1 MSERILKA
9 LMQLFAVIA
18 RPESNYE
25 DREEVVKQFLLQQ
38 LNIDLVTEYLTLF
51 RDYYNQYQKKKSK
64 KLNKSISLSSVKVLK
79 ICSEINQELTLKQK
93 VIVLLRLLEFIKDDV
108 GEVTDQELEFV
119 YTVSDSFYIPEDEYI
134 RLKAFVI
141 YQFDKIPNSSR
152 MCFIDGL
159 ENLDHEKVLHVQV
172 PGLDGQIRVYH
183 VQTSSMYLMRYLNA
197 KELYINGQLM
207 QPDKVYVINPGA
219 SIRNPKIRP
228 VYYSDIVSVFN
239 RNKVSDKIL
248 FEVNDIVYRFKG
260 GSVGLNQ
267 MNFSGE
273 TGKLVGI
280 MGASGAGK
288 STLLNVLNG
297 NYAPAEGSV
306 TVNGIDIHKEKEKI
320 EGLIGFVSQDDLL
333 IEELTVFQ
341 NLYFNAQLCFGSHS
355 KFQVVRATVEML
367 KNLGLYEIRDMKVG
381 SPLNKKISGGQRKRL
396 NIALELIRE
405 PAVLFL
411 DEPTSGLSSR
421 DSENIM
427 DLLKEL
433 ALKGKLI
440 YVVIHQPSSD
450 IFKMFDRL
458 LILDTGGYLIYSGDP
473 VDSIIYFKSR
483 SHQANWN
490 ESECHIC
497 GNVNPE
503 QVFNIVEANVLDEYG
518 NLTSHRKRRP
528 KDWAKHYKEYLKR
541 TDDESSEEKENKRT
555 KKVPENAFKVP
566 NRLKQYL
573 VFVKRDVLSKLSNK
587 QYLIIN
593 FFEAPVLAF
602 FLSYLIKYF
611 NVNAEIT
618 DGYIFS
624 ENDNLPVYIFMSVIV
639 AIFVGLTVSAEEI
652 IKDRLI
658 LKREEFLNLS
668 WNSYLASKV
677 SILLMISAI
686 QAFLFV
692 IVGNLVIEVKGMYWQ
707 YWLVLFSSW
716 MVSILFGLNISN
728 SFKTAVTV
736 YILIPFLVIPNI
748 ILSGIMVKFE
758 KLNPHITE
766 PGSIPFYGEIIPARW
781 AYEALS
787 TKQFIDND
795 YERNFYKYDKVASNA
810 TYKKDYWL
818 TDLRNKV
825 NNIDRYYD
833 YPEKKEELLNNF
845 ELLRN
850 EFRKENQYFALKGKN
865 GKKYQLENVEDLTFD
880 NFSVDMKKG
889 LKKHISLLKDYYV
902 AVAKSADQRQDK
914 IKQKMQKTEEG
925 KQAFIELKRNYF
937 NQSLSDFVKNKNAL
951 DAIIEYKNE
960 LYQKI
965 DPIYQDPETNFV
977 IAHFYSPHKRIFG
990 QKIDTYW
997 MNLIVL
1003 WFLAIVLYIALYFNI
1018 FKRLI
1023 ESLGKLSSRFFKEKE

>member
-38 LNIDLVTEYLTLF
+38 LNIDLVKEYLNIF
-51 RDYYNQYQKKKSK
+51 HDYYQQYQKRKSK

-79 ICSEINQELTLKQK
+79 ICSEINQELTLNQK
-93 VIVLLRLLEFIKDDV
+93 VIVLLRLFEFIKDDV
-108 GEVTDQELEFV
+108 GEVSEQELEFV
-119 YTVSDSFYIPEDEYI
+119 YTVSDSFYIPEEEYI
-134 RLKAFVI
+134 RIKAFVI
-141 YQFDKIPNSSR
+141 YAFDKIPNSSK
-152 MCFIDGL
+152 MCLLDGNEEL
-159 ENLDHEKVLHVQV
+159 NHDKVRHLYI
-172 PGLDGQIRVYH
+172 PGLDGQIRLYH
-183 VQTSSMYLMRYLNA
+183 VETSNMYLMRYLNA
-197 KELYINGQLM
+197 KELYINGQPM
-207 QPDKVYVINPGA
+207 HPNKVYVVNPGA
-219 SIRNPKIRP
+219 SVRNPKIRP
-228 VYYSDIVSVFN
+228 IYYSDIVGIFN
-239 RNKVSDKIL
+239 RDIETEKIT
-248 FEVNDIVYRFKG
+248 FEVKKIQYKFK
-260 GSVGLNQ
+260 
-267 MNFSGE
+267 SGAIGINKMSFAEE

-297 NYAPAEGSV
+297 NNSPTQGSV
-306 TVNGIDIHKEKEKI
+306 TINGIDIHKEKEKV

-341 NLYFNAQLCFGSHS
+341 NLYYNAKLCFGNYS
-355 KFQVVRATVEML
+355 KYQIVRATVNML
-367 KNLGLYEIRDMKVG
+367 KSLGLYEIRDMKVG

-405 PAVLFL
+405 PSVLFL

-473 VDSIIYFKSR
+473 VDSVIYFKTR
-483 SHQANWN
+483 SHHANWN
-490 ESECHIC
+490 ESECHVC

-503 QVFNIVEANVLDEYG
+503 QVFNIVEAKVLDEYG
-518 NLTSHRKRRP
+518 NLTTHRKRNP
-528 KDWAKHYKEYLKR
+528 KDWRESYLEYL
-541 TDDESSEEKENKRT
+541 ESDNYDQGEAKTNNS
-555 KKVPENAFKVP
+555 KKVPEILFKVP
-566 NRLKQYL
+566 SKIKQFS
-573 VFVKRDVLSKLSNK
+573 VFVIRDVLSKLSNK
-587 QYLIIN
+587 QYLFIN
-593 FFEAPVLAF
+593 LFEAPVLAF
-602 FLSYLIKYF
+602 FLSFLIKYY

-618 DGYIFS
+618 QGYVFS

-639 AIFVGLTVSAEEI
+639 AIFIGLTVSAEEI

-658 LKREEFLNLS
+658 LKRESFLNLS

-677 SILLMISAI
+677 AILLVISAI
-686 QAFLFV
+686 QAFLFI
-692 IVGNLVIEVKGMYWQ
+692 IVGNLILEVKAMYWQ

-716 MVSILFGLNISN
+716 TVSILFGLNISN
-728 SFKTAVTV
+728 SFKTAITV
-736 YILIPFLVIPNI
+736 YIMIPFLVIPNI

-758 KLNPHITE
+758 KLNPQISS

-781 AYEALS
+781 AYEALA
-787 TKQFIDND
+787 TYQFKEN
-795 YERNFYKYDKVASNA
+795 NFEKLFFKFDKVASNA

-818 TDLRNKV
+818 TDLKNKI

-833 YPEKKEELLNNF
+833 YPEKKAELTNNLILIQN
-845 ELLRN
+845 ELM
-850 EFRKENQYFALKGKN
+850 KENKLF
-865 GKKYQLENVEDLTFD
+865 KKKKFDGFILDNIEGITFD
-880 NFSVDMKKG
+880 NFNEKLKKK
-889 LKKHISLLKDYYV
+889 LIKHISKLRDYYV
-902 AVAKSADQRQDK
+902 AVSKRADQEQDK
-914 IKQKMQKTEEG
+914 LKRSMQKNQQE
-925 KQAFIELKRNYF
+925 KDAFIELKRNYF
-937 NQSLSDFVKNKNAL
+937 NQSLSDFVKNKNAI
-951 DAIIEYKNE
+951 DAIIEYDNN

-965 DPIYQDPETNFV
+965 DPIYQEPETNFV
-977 IAHFYSPHKRIFG
+977 LAHFYSPYKKAFG
-990 QKIDTYW
+990 LEIDTYW

-1003 WFLAIVLYIALYFNI
+1003 WVLSMFLYIALYLNL
-1018 FKRLI
+1018 FKKI
-1023 ESLGKLSSRFFKEKE
+1023 LGAFEKLSDRFFKEE

>member
-18 RPESNYE
+18 RPESNFE
-25 DREEVVKQFLLQQ
+25 DREQVVKQFLLQQ
-38 LNIDLVTEYLTLF
+38 LNIDLVTEYLSIF
-51 RDYYNQYQKKKSK
+51 EDYYEQYQKRKSK
-64 KLNKSISLSSVKVLK
+64 KINKGISLSSVKVLK

-108 GEVTDQELEFV
+108 GEVSEQEEEFV
-119 YTVSDSFYIPEDEYI
+119 YTVSDSFYIPEQEYI

-141 YQFDKIPNSSR
+141 YPFDKIPNSSR
-152 MCFIDGL
+152 MCFIDGQKK
-159 ENLDHEKVLHVQV
+159 LDHEKVSHVYV
-172 PGLDGQIRVYH
+172 PGLDGQIRLYH
-183 VQTSSMYLMRYLNA
+183 VKTSNMYLIRYLNA
-197 KELYINGQLM
+197 KELYINGQPM
-207 QPDKVYVINPGA
+207 QPDKVYIVNPGA

-228 VYYSDIVSVFN
+228 IYYSDIVSIFN
-239 RNKVSDKIL
+239 RNQETDKITY
-248 FEVNDIVYRFKG
+248 EVNDIVYRFKG
-260 GSVGLNQ
+260 GQIGLNR
-267 MNFSGE
+267 MSFTEE

-297 NYAPAEGSV
+297 NYTPSEGYV
-306 TVNGIDIHKEKEKI
+306 TINGIDIHHEKEKI
-320 EGLIGFVSQDDLL
+320 EGVIGFVSQDDLL

-341 NLYFNAQLCFGSHS
+341 NLYYNAKLCFGNFS
-355 KFQVVRATVEML
+355 KFQIIRVTVEML
-367 KNLGLYEIRDMKVG
+367 KSLGLYEIRGMKVG

-405 PAVLFL
+405 PSVLFL

-473 VDSIIYFKSR
+473 VDSIIYFKTR

-518 NLTSHRKRRP
+518 NLTSHRKRKPR
-528 KDWAKHYKEYLKR
+528 DWEQYYKKYL
-541 TDDESSEEKENKRT
+541 TSSENNRSEYKKDNSRT
-555 KKVPENAFKVP
+555 IPDILFKIPNQFKQFKV
-566 NRLKQYL
+566 
-573 VFVKRDVLSKLSNK
+573 FVTRDVLSKLSNK

-611 NVNAEIT
+611 NINAEIT
-618 DGYIFS
+618 NGYVFS

-677 SILLMISAI
+677 VILLVISAI
-686 QAFLFV
+686 QAILF
-692 IVGNLVIEVKGMYWQ
+692 ILVGNSVLEIKGMYWQ
-707 YWLVLFSSW
+707 YWLVLFSAW
-716 MVSILFGLNISN
+716 TVSILFGLNISN

-748 ILSGIMVKFE
+748 ILSGVMVKFE
-758 KLNPHITE
+758 KLNPHITS

-781 AYEALS
+781 AYEALA
-787 TKQFIDND
+787 TYQFKENK
-795 YERNFYKYDKVASNA
+795 YERIFFKYDKVASNA
-810 TYKKDYWL
+810 NYKKDYWL
-818 TDLRNKV
+818 TDLKNKI
-825 NNIDRYYD
+825 NNVDRYFD
-833 YPEKKEELLNNF
+833 YPEKKLEITNN
-845 ELLRN
+845 LILIKN
-850 EFRKENQYFALKGKN
+850 EFEKENKYFL
-865 GKKYQLENVEDLTFD
+865 
-880 NFSVDMKKG
+880 KKG
-889 LKKHISLLKDYYV
+889 NSNDYVFPEIENITLKNYSDELKVKIKDHITKLRDYYV
-902 AVAKSADQRQDK
+902 AVSKKADQKQDR
-914 IKQKMQKTEEG
+914 IKRNMQKSEKE
-925 KQAFIELKRNYF
+925 KDYFINLKRDYS
-937 NQSLSDFVKNKNAL
+937 NQALSDFVKNKNAI
-951 DAIIEYKNE
+951 DAILEYENE

-965 DPIYQDPETNFV
+965 DPIYQEPETNFV
-977 IAHFYSPHKRIFG
+977 LSHFYSAYKKIFG
-990 QKIDTYW
+990 FYVDTFW
-997 MNLIVL
+997 MNLMIL
-1003 WFLAIVLYIALYFNI
+1003 WSLSITLYLTLYFNL
-1018 FKRLI
+1018 FKKI
-1023 ESLGKLSSRFFKEKE
+1023 MENIGKFSERFFKEE

>member
-38 LNIDLVTEYLTLF
+38 LNIDLVTEYLQIF
-51 RDYYNQYQKKKSK
+51 HDYYNQYQKRKSK

-108 GEVTDQELEFV
+108 GEVTEQELEFV
-119 YTVSDSFYIPEDEYI
+119 YTVSDSFYIPEEEYV

-141 YQFDKIPNSSR
+141 YSFEKIPNSSR
-152 MCFIDGL
+152 MCLLDGL
-159 ENLDHEKVLHVQV
+159 DNLDHKKVSHVKV
-172 PGLDGQIRVYH
+172 SGLDGQIRLYH
-183 VQTSSMYLMRYLNA
+183 VKSSNMYLMRYLNA
-197 KELYINGQLM
+197 KELYINGQPM
-207 QPDKVYVINPGA
+207 HPDKVYVVNPGA

-228 VYYSDIVSVFN
+228 VYYSDIVSIFN
-239 RNKVSDKIL
+239 RNQETEKIT
-248 FEVNDIVYRFKG
+248 FEVKDIEYRFKG
-260 GSVGLNQ
+260 GVVGVQ
-267 MNFSGE
+267 KMSFVEE

-297 NYAPAEGSV
+297 NNAPSSGSV
-306 TVNGIDIHKEKEKI
+306 KINGLDIHHEKEKI

-341 NLYFNAQLCFGSHS
+341 NLYYNAKLCFGNFS
-355 KFQVVRATVEML
+355 KFQIIRSTVNML
-367 KNLGLYEIRDMKVG
+367 KSLGLYEIRDMKVG

-405 PAVLFL
+405 PSVMFL

-458 LILDTGGYLIYSGDP
+458 MILDTGGYLIYSGDP
-473 VDSIIYFKSR
+473 VDSVIYFKTH
-483 SHQANWN
+483 SHHANWN
-490 ESECHIC
+490 ESECHVC
-497 GNVNPE
+497 GNVNTE

-518 NLTSHRKRRP
+518 NLTAHRKRKP
-528 KDWAKHYKEYLKR
+528 KDWENYYKDYLKS
-541 TDDESSEEKENKRT
+541 DENTQISIKPINSR
-555 KKVPENAFKVP
+555 KVPEIPFKVP
-566 NRLKQYL
+566 RQFKQFK
-573 VFVKRDVLSKLSNK
+573 VFVIRDVLSKLSNK
-587 QYLIIN
+587 QYLFIN

-611 NVNAEIT
+611 NIDSEVST
-618 DGYIFS
+618 GYIFS

-639 AIFVGLTVSAEEI
+639 AIFIGLTVSAEEI

-668 WNSYLASKV
+668 WNSYLSSKV
-677 SILLMISAI
+677 AILLTISAI
-686 QAFLFV
+686 QALLF
-692 IVGNLVIEVKGMYWQ
+692 ILVGNLILEIKGMYWQ
-707 YWLVLFSSW
+707 YWLVLFSTW
-716 MVSILFGLNISN
+716 IVSILFGLNISN

-758 KLNPHITE
+758 KLNPQITS
-766 PGSIPFYGEIIPARW
+766 PGTIPFYGEIIPARW
-781 AYEALS
+781 AYEALA
-787 TKQFIDND
+787 TYQFKNN
-795 YERNFYKYDKVASNA
+795 EFEKLFFKYDKVASNA
-810 TYKKDYWL
+810 NFKKDYWATAL
-818 TDLRNKV
+818 SNKM
-825 NNIDRYYD
+825 IDINRSLNK
-833 YPEKKEELLNNF
+833 PEKQEEVKHGFILLQN
-845 ELLRN
+845 EL
-850 EFRKENQYFALKGKN
+850 RKENKIFINKGRSGDFIFKDIDKINLKDYTPKFRE
-865 GKKYQLENVEDLTFD
+865 K
-880 NFSVDMKKG
+880 
-889 LKKHISLLKDYYV
+889 LKKHIEKLKDYYV
-902 AVAKSADQRQDK
+902 AVAKKADQKKDK
-914 IKQKMQKTEEG
+914 LMRTIQKEKYSKEE
-925 KQAFIELKRNYF
+925 FIQLKRDYY

-951 DAIIEYKNE
+951 LIIEYKDN

-965 DPIYQDPETNFV
+965 DPIYQEPETRFLF
-977 IAHFYSPHKRIFG
+977 AHFYTSYKNIFG
-990 QKIDTYW
+990 LRISTYW

-1003 WFLAIVLYIALYFNI
+1003 WTISIMLYISLYFN
-1018 FKRLI
+1018 
-1023 ESLGKLSSRFFKEKE
+1023 FFKKVLSVFEKLTTKLFGSE

>member
-25 DREEVVKQFLLQQ
+25 EREEVVKQFLLQQ
-38 LNIDLVTEYLTLF
+38 LNIDLVN
-51 RDYYNQYQKKKSK
+51 DYISVFQKYYSEYQKKKTHNPNTS
-64 KLNKSISLSSVKVLK
+64 LALSSVKVLK

-108 GEVTDQELEFV
+108 GEVTEQELEFV
-119 YTVSDSFYIPEDEYI
+119 YIVSDSFYIPEDEYV
-134 RLKAFVI
+134 RLKAFVV
-141 YQFDKIPNSSR
+141 YSFDKIPNSSR
-152 MCFIDGL
+152 MCFIDGDVKL
-159 ENLDHEKVLHVQV
+159 AHDKVVHVQS
-172 PGLDGQIRVYH
+172 PGLDGQIRIYH
-183 VQTSSMYLMRYLNA
+183 IKASGMFLMRYLNA

-228 VYYSDIVSVFN
+228 IYYSDILSIFN
-239 RNKVSDKIL
+239 QSQNNDKITL
-248 FEVNDIVYRFKG
+248 EVKDVVYRFKG
-260 GSVGLNQ
+260 GKIGLQ
-267 MNFSGE
+267 PMSFIEE

-297 NYAPAEGSV
+297 NYQPSEGSV
-306 TVNGIDIHKEKEKI
+306 TINGIDIHREKDLI

-333 IEELTVFQ
+333 IEELTVFE
-341 NLYFNAQLCFGSHS
+341 NLYFNAQLCFGNYS
-355 KFQVVRATVEML
+355 KFQIVRATVAML
-367 KNLGLYEIRDMKVG
+367 KSLGLYEIRDMKVG
-381 SPLNKKISGGQRKRL
+381 NPLNKKISGGQRKRL

-405 PAVLFL
+405 PSVLFL

-518 NLTSHRKRRP
+518 NITSHRKRRP
-528 KDWAKHYKEYLKR
+528 QDWSTHYQKYLEAELIAKNELLNQSR
-541 TDDESSEEKENKRT
+541 NLPQNE
-555 KKVPENAFKVP
+555 FKVP
-566 NRLKQYL
+566 HQLKQFS

-587 QYLIIN
+587 QYLVIN
-593 FFEAPVLAF
+593 LLEAPILSF

-611 NVNAEIT
+611 NINAEFSK
-618 DGYIFS
+618 GYLFS
-624 ENDNLPVYIFMSVIV
+624 DNDNLPVYIFMSVIV
-639 AIFVGLTVSAEEI
+639 AIFIGLTVSAEEI

-668 WNSYLASKV
+668 WNSYLMSKV
-677 SILLMISAI
+677 AILLVISAI

-692 IVGNLVIEVKGMYWQ
+692 LVGHFILEMNGMYWQ

-716 MVSILFGLNISN
+716 LVSILFGLNISN
-728 SFKTAVTV
+728 SFKTAITV

-766 PGSIPFYGEIIPARW
+766 PGTIPFYGEIIPARW
-781 AYEALS
+781 AYEALA
-787 TKQFIDND
+787 TYQYKEND
-795 YERNFYKYDKVASNA
+795 YERLFYQIDRVGSNA
-810 TYKKDYWL
+810 NYKKDYWL
-818 TDLRNKV
+818 TDLKNKIG
-825 NNIDRYYD
+825 NIDRYYQQ
-833 YPEKKEELLNNF
+833 PERKLEMIDNF

-850 EFRKENQYFALKGKN
+850 EISKENLYFFTKDKSEDFIFKDVDKIRYESYNEMLNKKLKD
-865 GKKYQLENVEDLTFD
+865 Y
-880 NFSVDMKKG
+880 
-889 LKKHISLLKDYYV
+889 ISKLKDYYV
-902 AVAKSADQRQDK
+902 AVSKRSDQKQDEMK
-914 IKQKMQKTEEG
+914 RKMQATEEG
-925 KQAFIELKRNYF
+925 KDLFIKLKQDNF
-937 NQSLSDFVKNKNAL
+937 NQALSDLARNKNVV
-951 DAIIEYKNE
+951 DNIIEYDNR

-965 DPIYQDPETNFV
+965 DPIYQDPEGHFIT
-977 IAHFYSPHKRIFG
+977 AHFYSPFKRIFNFE
-990 QKIDTYW
+990 ISTFW
-997 MNLIVL
+997 MNLFVL
-1003 WFLAIVLYIALYFNI
+1003 WFLSISLYLALYLELFKKAIEAISKMTSKI
-1018 FKRLI
+1018 FKD
-1023 ESLGKLSSRFFKEKE
+1023 SDN

>member
-38 LNIDLVTEYLTLF
+38 LNIDLVKEYLGIF
-51 RDYYNQYQKKKSK
+51 QEYYNQYQKRKSE
-64 KLNKSISLSSVKVLK
+64 KLRKSIALSSVKVLK
-79 ICSEINQELTLKQK
+79 ICSDINVELTLKQK
-93 VIVLLRLLEFIKDDV
+93 VIVLLRLLEFIKNDV
-108 GEVTDQELEFV
+108 GEVTEQELEFV
-119 YTVSDSFYIPEDEYI
+119 YTVSDSFYIPEEEYV

-141 YQFDKIPNSSR
+141 YPFDKIPNSTK
-152 MCFIDGL
+152 MCLIDG
-159 ENLDHEKVLHVQV
+159 EKELDHDKVFHVQI
-172 PGLDGQIRVYH
+172 PNLDGQIRIYH
-183 VQTSSMYLMRYLNA
+183 VQTSSMYLVRYLKA

-219 SIRNPKIRP
+219 SIRNPRIKPI
-228 VYYSDIVSVFN
+228 YYSDIVTVFN
-239 RNKVSDKIL
+239 QTKTNEKIS
-248 FEVNDIVYRFKG
+248 FEVDNIVYKFKG
-260 GSVGLNQ
+260 GKVGLQ
-267 MNFSGE
+267 PMSFTEE

-297 NYAPAEGSV
+297 NYSPTEGSV
-306 TVNGIDIHKEKEKI
+306 KINGLDIHKEKDKI

-341 NLYFNAQLCFGSHS
+341 NLYFNAQLCFGNYS
-355 KFQVVRATVEML
+355 KFQIVRATVEML
-367 KNLGLYEIRDMKVG
+367 KSLGLYEIRNMKVG

-518 NLTSHRKRRP
+518 NLTSHRKRKP
-528 KDWAKHYKEYLKR
+528 KDWFKHYSDYIVPNEHQA
-541 TDDESSEEKENKRT
+541 EKNNSRA
-555 KKVPENAFKVP
+555 VPENPFHIP
-566 NRLKQYL
+566 SQLKQFW
-573 VFVKRDVLSKLSNK
+573 VFTKRDVLSKLANK
-587 QYLIIN
+587 QYLVIN
-593 FFEAPVLAF
+593 FFETPILSF

-611 NVNAEIT
+611 NINAEIT
-618 DGYIFS
+618 KGYLYS
-624 ENDNLPVYIFMSVIV
+624 ENDNIPVYIFMSVIV

-677 SILLMISAI
+677 SILLLLSSI
-686 QAFLFV
+686 QAMLFV
-692 IVGNLVIEVKGMYWQ
+692 IVGNSILEISGMYWQ
-707 YWLVLFSSW
+707 YWLVLFSAW

-736 YILIPFLVIPNI
+736 YIMIPFLVIPNI

-766 PGSIPFYGEIIPARW
+766 PGTIPFYGEIIPARW
-781 AYEALS
+781 AYEALA
-787 TKQFIDND
+787 TYQFKEND
-795 YERNFYKYDKVASNA
+795 YERLFYKYDKIASNA

-818 TDLRNKV
+818 TDLKNKI
-825 NNIDRYYD
+825 NNIDRYFNYK
-833 YPEKKEELLNNF
+833 EKQDE
-845 ELLRN
+845 
-850 EFRKENQYFALKGKN
+850 LKGN
-865 GKKYQLENVEDLTFD
+865 IALLKYEITEENKLFLEKDRKDYIFD
-880 NFSVDMKKG
+880 NIGALTIENFNEEFKEP
-889 LKKHISLLKDYYV
+889 LKKHINKLRDYYV
-902 AVAKSADQRQDK
+902 AVAKRADQKQDRMK
-914 IKQKMQKTEEG
+914 REMQKTEASKEDFINL
-925 KQAFIELKRNYF
+925 KQSYY
-937 NQSLSDFVKNKNAL
+937 NQALSDFVKNKNAI
-951 DAIIEYKNE
+951 DAIIEYKNR

-977 IAHFYSPHKRIFG
+977 LAHFYAPYKRIFNLN
-990 QKIDTYW
+990 IDTYW
-997 MNLIVL
+997 MNLMVL
-1003 WFLAIVLYIALYFNI
+1003 WFLSIGLYITLYLNL
-1018 FKRLI
+1018 FKKFMD
-1023 ESLGKLSSRFFKEKE
+1023 SFGKLSDRFFKEE